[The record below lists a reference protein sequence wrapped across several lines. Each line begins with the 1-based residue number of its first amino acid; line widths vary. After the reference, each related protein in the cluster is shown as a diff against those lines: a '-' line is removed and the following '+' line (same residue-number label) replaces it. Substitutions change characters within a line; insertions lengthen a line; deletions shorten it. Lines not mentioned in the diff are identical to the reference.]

1 MISRIIFLLVGLVL
15 GGSCITPME
24 IDYSSQR
31 RLIVDA
37 VLTDQDKIQEIKLS
51 QMVPWGA
58 VPNYNQIQT
67 MRVSVLD
74 ESQQEYPYAY
84 YRDGIFRGPAGFKG
98 EHGRQYKLRIVANE
112 DVYESPYQLLQSA
125 PTIDTLI
132 YKTEGLTVGL
142 QATFDDIPNHESYY
156 RWRYRNTYQVFS
168 PKAPTNLQTCWMS
181 LADVN
186 FLNISDDKLFKNETA
201 RNYEVVRF
209 DADRKFEYGYMA
221 EVQMFT
227 LTEEV
232 YTYWDQIEFQLNNT
246 GSLFE
251 TVNFDIQ
258 GNIRSLSTDEYLLGV
273 FQVSGV
279 SEKRVFV
286 DAFISRFGDMECV
299 PDSRGVFSL
308 ICRSCLNM
316 GATATTTK
324 PANWPN

>member
-1 MISRIIFLLVGLVL
+1 MVGLML

-51 QMVPWGA
+51 QMVPWGS
-58 VPNYNQIQT
+58 VPSFNQIQT
-67 MRVSVLD
+67 MRVSIID
-74 ESQQEYPYAY
+74 ESEQEYLYTY
-84 YRDGIFRGPAGFKG
+84 YRDGVFRGPDGFKG
-98 EHGRQYKLRIVANE
+98 EHGKHYKLRIVANE
-112 DVYESPYQLLQSA
+112 EVYESSYQRLQSA
-125 PTIDTLI
+125 PTIDTLT
-132 YKTEGLTVGL
+132 YKIEGLTVGL
-142 QATFDDIPNHESYY
+142 QATFQDIPNHESYY

-168 PKAPTNLQTCWMS
+168 PKALSHLQTCWMQ

-186 FLNISDDKLFKNETA
+186 FLNISDDQLFKNETIE
-201 RNYEVVRF
+201 NYEVVRF

-221 EVQMFT
+221 AVELYT

-232 YTYWDQIEFQLNNT
+232 YTYWDQIEYQLNNT

-258 GNIRSLSTDEYLLGV
+258 GNIRNLSTDEYVLGV

-286 DAFISRFGDMECV
+286 DAFIGRLGDMECL
-299 PDSRGVFSL
+299 PDPRGNYSL
-308 ICRSCLNM
+308 ICKSCLNM